1 MEQYSFL
8 ADLLESYRASPDI
21 IKALWVL
28 TPPGFVLVM
37 AAILRVTRRPAPA
50 VPAKSQ
56 RLYATAAEIDDVVLL
71 RPEEMEALQGPL
83 IEGDAARAPVSSR

>member
-28 TPPGFVLVM
+28 TPPGSVLVM
-37 AAILRVTRRPAPA
+37 AAILRMTRRPAPA
-50 VPAKSQ
+50 DPAESE
-56 RLYATAAEIDDVVLL
+56 RLYATAAEDDDVVLL
-71 RPEEMEALQGPL
+71 RVDEEALQGPL
-83 IEGDAARAPVSSR
+83 IDSDAARSPVSLR